1 MNLLSIVTVNLNNKL
16 GLQKTLNS
24 LKLQDKKKTRFE
36 LIVIDGGSTDGS
48 VDIIKKN
55 LKIIDYYVSEKDRNL
70 YEAMNK
76 GIKRAKNKFIIFINS
91 GDTLISKDT
100 VKKIILT
107 LTDEINYVFK
117 FYVRGYGCL
126 WKSGKHKICHE
137 AVVFLN
143 KKEIF
148 YNIEKGL
155 FADAEYINLNFK
167 RYNKVYKNLFILNFY
182 LGGLSNNFNKYYK
195 NFTIINKLKFLIIRI
210 IGAKIYHIIS
220 YKLKGYQRLK

>member
-1 MNLLSIVTVNLNNKL
+1 MNLLSIVTINLNNKL

-24 LKLQDKKKTRFE
+24 LKIQDKKKTRFE

-76 GIKRAKNKFIIFINS
+76 GIKCAKNKFIIFINS
-91 GDTLISKDT
+91 GDTLVSKNII
-100 VKKIILT
+100 KKILLK
-107 LTDEINYVFK
+107 LTDEVNYIFK
-117 FYVRGYGCL
+117 FYVQGYGCL
-126 WKSGKHKICHE
+126 WKSGKNKICHE
-137 AVVFLN
+137 AIVFLN

-148 YNIEKGL
+148 YDTKKGP
-155 FADAEYINLNFK
+155 FADAGYIKLNFK
-167 RYNKVYKNLFILNFY
+167 RYNKVYENLFILNFH

-195 NFTIINKLKFLIIRI
+195 NFSMVNKLKFVINRI
-210 IGAKIYHIIS
+210 IGPKLYHIIS
-220 YKLKGYQRLK
+220 YKLKGYKRLK

>member
-24 LKLQDKKKTRFE
+24 LKSQNKKKNRFE

-91 GDTLISKDT
+91 GDMLISKDT
-100 VKKIILT
+100 VKKILLT
-107 LTDEINYVFK
+107 LTDEINYIFK
-117 FYVRGYGCL
+117 FYVKGYGCI
-126 WKSGKHKICHE
+126 WKSGKNNICHE
-137 AVVFLN
+137 AIVFLN

-148 YNIEKGL
+148 YDIKQNL
-155 FADAEYINLNFK
+155 FADAEYINKNLK
-167 RYNKVYKNLFILNFY
+167 RYNKVYKNLVILNFH

-195 NFTIINKLKFLIIRI
+195 NFTMLNKLKFVINRI
-210 IGAKIYHIIS
+210 IGPKIYHQIS